1 MLVTAIADCEQ
12 EVSQRAAVQVVTCV
26 AGVQQS
32 NLTAAVQSGI
42 LKVSK
47 GLFMRWYMAFCR
59 GHQAGAK
66 PLKAEHSCLQEGMCR
81 DAVQTGSSTDAG
93 GAARPACEASM
104 GAAHDEL
111 AASLHL

>member
-47 GLFMRWYMAFCR
+47 GLSMKRYMAVGR
-59 GHQAGAK
+59 GHQAGGN
-66 PLKAEHSCLQEGMCR
+66 PLKAKHSCLQEGLCR
-81 DAVQTGSSTDAG
+81 YAVQIGSSTDE
-93 GAARPACEASM
+93 RRSSMAC
-104 GAAHDEL
+104 L
-111 AASLHL
+111 